1 MCKLC
6 LSFTSVGNETF
17 TQVKFLC
24 GLISEQFSFPFHSVQ
39 FTFKSAPFSSSDIET
54 WWFLTCSLFNA
65 LWSFPFVEHVHSRE
79 ASSHVCWLI
88 MLILDE
94 LDIPT
99 YVDYA
104 DSWLVEWKFC
114 AISSPIALLHFN
126 YSASDL
132 DSKSNSCKLDWSKI
146 LSSEVIAT
154 TKLPGSFLF
163 SSIWGVAQESCLF

>member
-1 MCKLC
+1 MIELHFC
-6 LSFTSVGNETF
+6 GNRTF
-17 TQVKFLC
+17 TQVKILC

-39 FTFKSAPFSSSDIET
+39 FTFELTAFSSSDMET
-54 WWFLTCSLFNA
+54 WRSLLFNA
-65 LWSFPFVEHVHSRE
+65 LWSFPFVRHVHSRE
-79 ASSHVCWLI
+79 ASSRVCWLF

-146 LSSEVIAT
+146 LSSENIAT
-154 TKLPGSFLF
+154 TKLSLDHFSFLR
-163 SSIWGVAQESCLF
+163 